1 MINNVPFTSRLD
13 DSNEAHEKRM
23 EKLSNRIRVSIP
35 GIIQAFDANTQLVTV
50 KPAIRE
56 MLSFNGKPFE
66 HISLPDLMM
75 VPIILPRAGDFIV
88 TMPVSIGDECLVIF
102 GDMCYD
108 TWWENGQVGNQIDLR
123 RHDLSDGFAILGPW
137 SKPREISNYSTDSV
151 QIRNEDKSS
160 YVEIKNDTINI
171 ITTSEVNVEAPTV
184 NVSSETV
191 NITADDVNVE
201 ADSVAINAETAEVT
215 ATSVNIDG
223 STVTIGSATTIDD
236 KLFLTHTH
244 TGVQTGAGVTGGVS

>member
-23 EKLSNRIRVSIP
+23 EKLSNRIRVAIP
-35 GIIQAFDANTQLVTV
+35 GIIQAFDASTQLVTV

-88 TMPVSIGDECLVIF
+88 TMPVTIGDECLVIF

-108 TWWENGQVGNQIDLR
+108 TWWENSQVGNQIDLR

-137 SKPREISNYSTDSV
+137 SKPRVISNYSTDSV

-160 YVEIKNDTINI
+160 YVEIKNNTINI
-171 ITTSEVNVEAPTV
+171 ITTSEVNVEA
-184 NVSSETV
+184 ET
-191 NITADDVNVE
+191 VNVE
-201 ADSVAINAETAEVT
+201 AEEVNVTAETAEVT

-223 STVTIGSATTIDD
+223 SAVTIGSATTIDD